1 MEEKTDKNPFEP
13 IIIFFSKY
21 NLVIFL
27 IVVVVGLSIAILT
40 IASTIQLAY
49 SDTVQSTNIEV
60 SQGAT
65 ILTLE
70 KYNTSNLNSSTS
82 TNILK
87 RSGPFSE

>member
-1 MEEKTDKNPFEP
+1 MEEKTDKNPLEP

-27 IVVVVGLSIAILT
+27 IVIVVGLSIAILT

-60 SQGAT
+60 SQGST

-70 KYNTSNLNSSTS
+70 KYNTSDLNSSTS
-82 TNILK
+82 TNTIK
-87 RSGPFSE
+87 RSSFFSE

>member
-1 MEEKTDKNPFEP
+1 MEEKTDKNPLEP

-49 SDTVQSTNIEV
+49 SDTVKSTNIEV

-70 KYNTSNLNSSTS
+70 KYNTSDLNSSTS

>member
-70 KYNTSNLNSSTS
+70 KYNTSDLNSSTS